1 MENDKKHKK
10 ILEHNQKNRRDE
22 TQINL
27 PPPVLLT
34 CIMEVNK
41 KKTYVKPHLMVY
53 PLCDNIAFL
62 AATRH
67 DNVIESEVEDA
78 DNGGE
83 VA

>member
-1 MENDKKHKK
+1 MKHK
-10 ILEHNQKNRRDE
+10 L
-22 TQINL
+22 TY
-27 PPPVLLT
+27 PPVLLT
-34 CIMEVNK
+34 CIMKVIK

-62 AATRH
+62 AATKH

-83 VA
+83 VV

>member
-1 MENDKKHKK
+1 MK
-10 ILEHNQKNRRDE
+10 
-22 TQINL
+22 TS
-27 PPPVLLT
+27 
-34 CIMEVNK
+34 K